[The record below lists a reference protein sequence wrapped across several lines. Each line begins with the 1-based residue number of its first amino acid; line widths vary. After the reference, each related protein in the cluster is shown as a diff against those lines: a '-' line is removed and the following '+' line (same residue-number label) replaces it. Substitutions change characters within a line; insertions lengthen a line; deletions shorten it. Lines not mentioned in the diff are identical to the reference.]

1 MELPVTRHGD
11 VAVLHV
17 AGRLDLSL
25 ADAFRAALVPH
36 LDACIPGGDPIVL
49 DLAGVDYISSAGLR
63 VLMLA
68 ARQTK
73 AQGGAVAVAALQP
86 VVREIF
92 EIAKFTLVFPC
103 FGTVAEALA
112 WMATQRTTAPGGT

>member
-1 MELPVTRHGD
+1 MELPVTRHAD

-17 AGRLDLSL
+17 AGRLDLGL
-25 ADAFRAALVPH
+25 ADAFRTALTPH
-36 LDACIPGGDPIVL
+36 LGACVAGGDGIVL

-68 ARQTK
+68 ARQAK

-92 EIAKFTLVFPC
+92 EIAKFTLVLPC
-103 FGTVAEALA
+103 FGTVAEALR
-112 WMATQRTTAPGGT
+112 WLATQRTTAPGGT